1 MDFRL
6 PELGEGIY
14 EAELINWLVK
24 PGVSVRPGQ
33 SLMEVMTDKATMEV
47 PSPFVGTIKTLQAQ
61 PGEIMKVGQPVLEY
75 EGKQAAGEP
84 PPPEET
90 RPPQAHAPAPAVALA
105 APTGS
110 NGPSAAT
117 ALAPLAVRAAP
128 SVRLL
133 ARKLGM
139 DLARVHGTGP
149 EGRILIEDLTPHLAA
164 GRPKPAFE
172 PRYHYGT
179 PGTRLKL
186 HGLRRKIAEH
196 MVQAKRVI
204 PHATY
209 VDECEV
215 TELIKLR
222 DSLKDEFAQGGIK
235 LTYLSFFIKAV
246 VQALKE
252 VPVVNAS
259 FDEAANDIVLHD
271 RYHIGIAVATA
282 HGLLVPVL
290 HHADRMDLV
299 QIAREVDRLT
309 TAARTNKLKIEDLRD
324 GTFTITSF
332 GGLGGLLA
340 SPIINHPE
348 VAILGI
354 GKIIRRPVYDAAGNL
369 RPADLV
375 YLSHAL
381 DHRVFDGAVAAAF
394 CNAVIRRIQHPAS
407 LLLPE
412 RL

>member
-47 PSPFVGTIKTLQAQ
+47 PSPFVGTIKALQAQ

-75 EGKQAAGEP
+75 EGKQTPGES
-84 PPPEET
+84 
-90 RPPQAHAPAPAVALA
+90 APAEESKPAQAQVTAVAA
-105 APTGS
+105 TVSAGG
-110 NGPSAAT
+110 NGPSVLS

-149 EGRILIEDLTPHLAA
+149 EGRILVEDLAPHLAA
-164 GRPKPAFE
+164 GMPKPASE
-172 PRYHYGT
+172 PHSDYGT

-186 HGLRRKIAEH
+186 HGLRRKMAEH
-196 MVQAKRVI
+196 MVHAKRVI

-222 DSLKDEFAQGGIK
+222 DSLKEEFAQGGIK
-235 LTYLSFFIKAV
+235 LTYLSFFIRAV
-246 VQALKE
+246 VLALKE
-252 VPVVNAS
+252 VPLVNAS
-259 FDEAANDIVLHD
+259 FDEAANEIVLHD

-299 QIAREVDRLT
+299 QIAREADRLT
-309 TAARTNKLKIEDLRD
+309 TAARANKLKIDDLRD

-332 GGLGGLLA
+332 GSLGGLLA

-354 GKIIRRPVYDAAGNL
+354 GKIVRRPVYDTAGNL

-394 CNAVIRRIQHPAS
+394 CNAVIRRIQHPAA